1 MQSILKHYPNSI
13 SLSQLEVKLV
23 SELKNHGFIPEK
35 TIWGTSIC
43 SDEVNNTFNI
53 LNRLFAGSGPF
64 RFGGISGLPFTGK
77 TGMLAFESHIPDDG
91 DAFIL
96 YGPHIGISKDGEIG
110 MILRDGQRSKTTCC
124 GSLIA
129 GVSAIKSGFST
140 SNIDLYDYQQH
151 KVKELIHSEKERVL
165 KATFPIKEVTDIAL
179 NEAHKQ
185 LMNIIE
191 QTKESLKGHKLFLV
205 GGIVINTDW
214 DVEDYFEIRE
224 IELLKF

>member
-1 MQSILKHYPNSI
+1 M
-13 SLSQLEVKLV
+13 
-23 SELKNHGFIPEK
+23 
-35 TIWGTSIC
+35 
-43 SDEVNNTFNI
+43 
-53 LNRLFAGSGPF
+53 
-64 RFGGISGLPFTGK
+64 
-77 TGMLAFESHIPDDG
+77 
-91 DAFIL
+91 
-96 YGPHIGISKDGEIG
+96 
-110 MILRDGQRSKTTCC
+110 
-124 GSLIA
+124 
-129 GVSAIKSGFST
+129 
-140 SNIDLYDYQQH
+140 
-151 KVKELIHSEKERVL
+151 IHSEKERVL